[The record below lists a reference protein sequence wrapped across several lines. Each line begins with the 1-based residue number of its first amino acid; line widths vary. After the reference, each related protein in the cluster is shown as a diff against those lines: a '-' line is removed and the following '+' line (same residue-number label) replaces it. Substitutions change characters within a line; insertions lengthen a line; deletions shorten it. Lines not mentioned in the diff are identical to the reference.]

1 MVELKVRNIVSL
13 RTDKRTMI
21 HLEVEEE
28 EVMQDKKNMI
38 ICPVHGEY
46 PESLKAFGCP
56 DCAEDDLDEVEV
68 EDWHNRQSRKT
79 ISRER

>member
-21 HLEVEEE
+21 HLEAEEE

-38 ICPVHGEY
+38 ICAVHGEY
-46 PESLKAFGCP
+46 PESLKSFGCP

-68 EDWHNRQSRKT
+68 EEWHNRQSRKS
-79 ISRER
+79 IYRER

>member
-1 MVELKVRNIVSL
+1 MVELEVRNIVSL
-13 RTDKRTMI
+13 RTNKRTMI
-21 HLEVEEE
+21 HFDAEEE

-38 ICPVHGEY
+38 ICATHGEY
-46 PESLKAFGCP
+46 PESLKTFGCP

-79 ISRER
+79 TSRER